1 MASIVSGRI
10 LALAKP
16 ENKRRSSRWSTRRE
30 LLGVQGVRSATSR
43 NHPSLSVVR
52 TLSGAQFD
60 VEQVSGEPIDDDLLD
75 VESAAVARERG
86 LMPPDDQ
93 SRTPSLPDT
102 VGPSSL
108 FQNGAPHATPVRVV
122 EHEQEKRMDT
132 FIIEGGHPL
141 SGEITVAGNKNAAL
155 PLLAATL
162 LTSEPV
168 TLENMP
174 GIQDVM
180 KMRRLLQDIGAN
192 ATERSRTT
200 WTLETKTVTKHA
212 PDPLVCREMRASFA
226 LAGPLLAREGRAE
239 LPAPGGDRIGRR
251 PLDTHIHAFRALGAD
266 IVVEQDR
273 YVMSA
278 KGGLKGA
285 HLFLEE
291 MSVLATENVVMA
303 AALAKGTTVIQ
314 NAASEPHVQ
323 DVCRLIVAMGGSIE
337 GIGTNTLVIEGIDR
351 LHGATYRVGPD
362 YIEVGSF
369 IALAALA
376 KGDLLIKNARP
387 DDHQMTKVAFGRLG
401 VHFESRGDDIF
412 VPGRQELL
420 VEPAMHG
427 AMPRIHDAPWP
438 GFPAD
443 LTSIAIVLA
452 TGAKGSVLIHEW
464 MYESRLYWVDRLIS
478 MGARIIVCDPHRAVV
493 EGPAKLYGR
502 QMSSPDIRAGM
513 ALLIAALVAEG
524 KSTIQNAQQIDRG
537 YERIEERL
545 RAIGAHIDR
554 V

>member
-1 MASIVSGRI
+1 
-10 LALAKP
+10 
-16 ENKRRSSRWSTRRE
+16 
-30 LLGVQGVRSATSR
+30 
-43 NHPSLSVVR
+43 
-52 TLSGAQFD
+52 
-60 VEQVSGEPIDDDLLD
+60 
-75 VESAAVARERG
+75 
-86 LMPPDDQ
+86 MPPDDN
-93 SRTPSLPDT
+93 RTLANRDLVT
-102 VGPSSL
+102 
-108 FQNGAPHATPVRVV
+108 PHMGFPIDASHARRAAFVERAQETP
-122 EHEQEKRMDT
+122 MDT

-162 LTSEPV
+162 LTGEPV
-168 TLENMP
+168 TLENVP

-180 KMRRLLQDIGAN
+180 KMRRLLQDVGAS
-192 ATERSRTT
+192 ATESSRTT
-200 WTLETKTVTKHA
+200 WTLQTKTVVKHA
-212 PDPLVCREMRASFA
+212 PDPLLCREMRASFA

-251 PLDTHIHAFRALGAD
+251 PLDTHIHAFRALGAHV
-266 IVVEQDR
+266 VVEQDR
-273 YVMSA
+273 YVMTA

-285 HLFLEE
+285 TIFLEE
-291 MSVLATENVVMA
+291 MSVLATENVIMA

-337 GIGTNTLVIEGIDR
+337 GIGTNTLVIEGKDR

-387 DDHQMTKVAFGRLG
+387 DDHQMTRIAFGRLG
-401 VHFESRGDDIF
+401 VQFESRGDDIF
-412 VPGRQELL
+412 VKGGQELV

-452 TGAKGSVLIHEW
+452 TGARGSVLIHEW
-464 MYESRLYWVDRLIS
+464 MYESRLYWVDRLIT

-493 EGPAKLYGR
+493 EGPAKLFGR

-537 YERIEERL
+537 YERIEDRL
-545 RAIGAHIDR
+545 RAIGAHIER